1 MAPGQ
6 SENFSL
12 FSFSLFNECD
22 LLRFAGQGPFLR
34 VEPLAQQDHPLN
46 GVGNMGP
53 AQEVLFLAGEI
64 RPAPEVQHIV
74 PCPIPGPLAI
84 AQNFLHIGVVE
95 EALNE
100 IAALFSVLMG
110 FKERGDLDPMVF

>member
-1 MAPGQ
+1 M
-6 SENFSL
+6 F
-12 FSFSLFNECD
+12 
-22 LLRFAGQGPFLR
+22 RFAGQGALIR
-34 VEPLAQQDHPLN
+34 VEPLVQQDHPVD

-53 AQEVLFLAGEI
+53 PQEHLFLAGEV

-84 AQNFLHIGVVE
+84 AQNFLHIGVVK

-100 IAALFSVLMG
+100 IAALFSALMG
-110 FKERGDLDPMVF
+110 FKERGDLGPMVF